1 MSKSKS
7 FLVSSM
13 YLKPRKPKATP
24 KPPTT
29 PPPPHLKE
37 AGAAC
42 GRLGPGPSGATGETA
57 GVAVY
62 SNDFQV
68 SNVQEA
74 KEQKAW
80 DDEKVSKG
88 TWLR

>member
-1 MSKSKS
+1 MSKAKS

-37 AGAAC
+37 AGAAW

-62 SNDFQV
+62 SNDPMCRKPR
-68 SNVQEA
+68 SRRLGMMRRSA
-74 KEQKAW
+74 KGLGSG
-80 DDEKVSKG
+80 D
-88 TWLR
+88 